1 MLEIKTLKLS
11 RQANT
16 LLLWG
21 LAVSATIVGEF
32 SGWNAGL
39 NHGGVGGMLIATLLV
54 AVMFGCLSLS
64 LAELSTSMPFTGGAY
79 AYARAAFGKKMAVI
93 VGTSQVLEYTF
104 ALATILVAIGMQCRV
119 ILEGS
124 FLSSLGEPVIWA
136 VALLFFA
143 ILNSSDTKLFFRSAL
158 VLAIAPLIILGIF
171 WFEAI
176 PKFEMSQL
184 LSIKAGVGDSEWLPN
199 GLIGIAWA
207 LPFTVWFFLSIEVIT
222 LASEETVAPS
232 KNIPKAIL
240 LAFFVLLI
248 AALGVL
254 ILNSGV
260 APGASAIGSVDAP
273 LLSGLE
279 TVLGGSISVK
289 TITALVLVGALAGFH
304 STIYAASRI
313 VFSLAR
319 AGYLPVQLSYRWGSK
334 GTPKLAIY
342 FVVILVYV
350 LVQAAEYFAEHISVV
365 SLLLNMSV
373 LAAMISYIISLLS
386 YVVLRA
392 RYPLLER
399 PYKSPLGVTGAI
411 TGLIIVSIA
420 AIFMFTNNDF
430 RFGLIILACIYL
442 FSLVMFLLI
451 GKNFI
456 NENAP
461 EETFANNLKNKVLES
476 GGSHD

>member
-124 FLSSLGEPVIWA
+124 FLSGLGEPIIWA

-222 LASEETVAPS
+222 LASEEAVAPS

-240 LAFFVLLI
+240 LAFLVLLI
-248 AALGVL
+248 SALGVL

-289 TITALVLVGALAGFH
+289 MITALVLVGALAGFH

-392 RYPLLER
+392 RYPLMER

-451 GKNFI
+451 GKNFV